1 MSAVSAMGEIEQS
14 SQRIAEIVGLIDEIA
29 FQTNLLALNAA
40 VEAARA
46 GDAGRGFAVVA
57 AEVRSLAQR
66 SSQASKEIKGL
77 ISTSNGH
84 VKRGVELV
92 SKAGSS
98 LGEIVTSVKKVADI
112 VSEIAAASQEQSAG
126 VQEVDETVTQMEGVT
141 QKNAALVEEST
152 ASVNS
157 VDRQMEQLA
166 RVVKYLRTGA
176 EAAGEPRPEARALQE
191 GLSQRLGAETAEKA
205 PPVHPQAEHT
215 PAKRAAG
222 SRLGES

>member
-1 MSAVSAMGEIEQS
+1 MPPSKRRG
-14 SQRIAEIVGLIDEIA
+14 
-29 FQTNLLALNAA
+29 
-40 VEAARA
+40 RA
-46 GDAGRGFAVVA
+46 TPGADLRWW
-57 AEVRSLAQR
+57 RRRCQR

-84 VKRGVELV
+84 VKRGVDLV
-92 SKAGSS
+92 SKAGGS

-126 VQEVDETVTQMEGVT
+126 VQEVDEAVTQMEGVT

-176 EAAGEPRPEARALQE
+176 EAAGEPRPPARVLQE
-191 GLSQRLGAETAEKA
+191 GLSQRLGVETAAETTGR
-205 PPVHPQAEHT
+205 PQAEHT

-222 SRLGES
+222 SRLSEF

>member
-1 MSAVSAMGEIEQS
+1 MGEIEQS
-14 SQRIAEIVGLIDEIA
+14 SQRIAEIIGVMDEIA

-46 GDAGRGFAVVA
+46 GEAGRGFAVVA

-166 RVVKYLRTGA
+166 RVVKYLRA